1 MYTQKPMNIIIGRKP
16 VLEALNSNEE
26 IEQVCLLFG
35 QQGNIINAI
44 RIAAKKRGIKCNQ
57 IPLERFKTFTPDKN
71 AQGVIALKQD
81 FKFSSLDEII
91 KSAHPQPLPQGKGLQ
106 KALSFGEGLGEALPL
121 ILILDEIQDP
131 HNVGAILRSA
141 ECSGV
146 NGVIITK
153 HHSATITATVTKTSA
168 GATEHLKICQVN
180 NLSQTIDELK
190 EKGFWIVG
198 SSLENA
204 KLYTEVDYKIP
215 IALIVGN
222 EEKGIRKLTASK
234 CDFLVKIPMSGKIQS
249 LNVSVASG
257 ILLFEILRQREK

>member
-1 MYTQKPMNIIIGRKP
+1 M
-16 VLEALNSNEE
+16 
-26 IEQVCLLFG
+26 
-35 QQGNIINAI
+35 
-44 RIAAKKRGIKCNQ
+44 
-57 IPLERFKTFTPDKN
+57 
-71 AQGVIALKQD
+71 
-81 FKFSSLDEII
+81 DEI
-91 KSAHPQPLPQGKGLQ
+91 
-106 KALSFGEGLGEALPL
+106 LSETKNTSLPL

-146 NGVIITK
+146 NGVILTK
-153 HHSATITATVTKTSA
+153 HHSATITSTVTKTSA

-198 SSLENA
+198 SSLENS
-204 KLYTEVDYKIP
+204 KNYTEVDYKIP

-234 CDFLVKIPMSGKIQS
+234 CDFLVKIPMAGKIQS
-249 LNVSVASG
+249 LNVSVATG
-257 ILLFEILRQREK
+257 ILLFEILRQRNLKSS

>member
-1 MYTQKPMNIIIGRKP
+1 MNIIIGRKP

-26 IEQVCLLFG
+26 IEQVYILFG

-44 RIAAKKRGIKCNQ
+44 RVAAKKRGIKCNQ
-57 IPLERFKTFTPDKN
+57 IPLERFKTYSPSQN
-71 AQGVIALKQD
+71 SQGVIALKQD
-81 FKFSSLDEII
+81 FKFSSLDKI
-91 KSAHPQPLPQGKGLQ
+91 
-106 KALSFGEGLGEALPL
+106 LSDAKKTSLPL

-146 NGVIITK
+146 NGIILTK
-153 HHSATITATVTKTSA
+153 HNSATITSTVTKTSA

-204 KLYTEVDYKIP
+204 KNYTEVDYKIP

-249 LNVSVASG
+249 LNVSVATG
-257 ILLFEILRQREK
+257 ILLFEILRQRNLK

>member
-1 MYTQKPMNIIIGRKP
+1 MNIIIGRKP

-26 IEQVCLLFG
+26 VEQVYILFG
-35 QQGNIINAI
+35 QQGGIINAI
-44 RIAAKKRGIKCNQ
+44 RVAAKKRGIKCNQ
-57 IPLERFKTFTPDKN
+57 IPLERFKTYSPDKN

-81 FKFSSLDEII
+81 FKFSSLDKI
-91 KSAHPQPLPQGKGLQ
+91 
-106 KALSFGEGLGEALPL
+106 LSDAKKTSLPL

-146 NGVIITK
+146 NGVILTK
-153 HHSATITATVTKTSA
+153 HQSATITSTVTKTSA

-204 KLYTEVDYKIP
+204 KNYTEVDYNIP

-249 LNVSVASG
+249 LNVSVATG
-257 ILLFEILRQREK
+257 ILLFEILRQRRG

>member
-1 MYTQKPMNIIIGRKP
+1 MNIIIGRKP

-26 IEQVCLLFG
+26 IEQVYLLFG

-44 RIAAKKRGIKCNQ
+44 RVAAKKRGIKCNQ
-57 IPLERFKTFTPDKN
+57 IPLERFRTYTPDKN

-81 FKFSSLDEII
+81 FKFSSLDEILSI
-91 KSAHPQPLPQGKGLQ
+91 AKKSLLPI
-106 KALSFGEGLGEALPL
+106 

-146 NGVIITK
+146 NGVILTK
-153 HHSATITATVTKTSA
+153 HNSATITSTVTKTSA
-168 GATEHLKICQVN
+168 GATEHLKICQIN

-190 EKGFWIVG
+190 EKGFWIIG
-198 SSLENA
+198 STLEGA
-204 KLYTEVDYKIP
+204 KNYAEVDYKIP

-222 EEKGIRKLTASK
+222 EEKGIRKLTATK

-249 LNVSVASG
+249 LNVSVATG
-257 ILLFEILRQREK
+257 ILLFEILRQRNIL